1 MTPQS
6 ISGWQFCDEH
16 GTFEL
21 ANPCDSS
28 YLYFP
33 LMNESGLVSVVTPT
47 LHGDIKTNQNTFL
60 TLPVSVED
68 LHTSRSTRNFWVNV
82 KDRGAWSAAG
92 NSAPQIARRTAEEV
106 LLRAGFLWHTVERTN
121 STLGLRAAVTNFV
134 PANRDQVELM
144 RVTLTNVGDHILTIT
159 PTAAIPIYGRSADNL
174 RDHRHVT
181 SLLHRTRTRLRCA
194 GQARAVIPTNAAIN
208 PTR

>member
-68 LHTSRSTRNFWVNV
+68 LHASRSTRNFWVSV
-82 KDRGAWSAAG
+82 KGRGAWSVAG
-92 NSAPQIARRTAEEV
+92 NSAPQIAQRTAEEV
-106 LLRAGFLWHTVERTN
+106 MLRAGFLWHTVERTN
-121 STLGLRAAVTNFV
+121 STLGLRASHQLRASQQASGRIDAHHVDERRRSH
-134 PANRDQVELM
+134 A
-144 RVTLTNVGDHILTIT
+144 DHH
-159 PTAAIPIYGRSADNL
+159 ADC
-174 RDHRHVT
+174 RH
-181 SLLHRTRTRLRCA
+181 SDLWPF
-194 GQARAVIPTNAAIN
+194 G
-208 PTR
+208 